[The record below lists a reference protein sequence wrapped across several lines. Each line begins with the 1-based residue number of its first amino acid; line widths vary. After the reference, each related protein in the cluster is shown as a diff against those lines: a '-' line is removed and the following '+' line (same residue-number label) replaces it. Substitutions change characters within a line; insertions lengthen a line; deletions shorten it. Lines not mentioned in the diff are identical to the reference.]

1 MKKTVVA
8 ATILACLVGWMIHV
22 AWQRAIASQLESYGA
37 SVTFERTV
45 PIGVRFDC
53 DVSTFSNEQMPM
65 VGRLT
70 HLRWLDLV
78 ATHVTDEG
86 LNHVGRLSKLER
98 LTVRVNQI
106 SVERERRLNR
116 RIGVT
121 KIRIIDGMRVV
132 DGFE

>member
-1 MKKTVVA
+1 
-8 ATILACLVGWMIHV
+8 
-22 AWQRAIASQLESYGA
+22 
-37 SVTFERTV
+37 
-45 PIGVRFDC
+45 
-53 DVSTFSNEQMPM
+53 M

-106 SVERERRLNR
+106 SVERERRLSK

-121 KIRIIDGMRVV
+121 KIRIIDGFRVV
-132 DGFE
+132 DGSE